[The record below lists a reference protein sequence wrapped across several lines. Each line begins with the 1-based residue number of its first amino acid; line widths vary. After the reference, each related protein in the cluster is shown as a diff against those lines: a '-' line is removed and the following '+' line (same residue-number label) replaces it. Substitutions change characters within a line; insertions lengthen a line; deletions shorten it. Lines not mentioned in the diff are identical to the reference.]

1 MSIIN
6 NTSMTRHPFCW
17 ILRKILGLATSVL
30 MLSLTLVIVLERCVS
45 LWRQLICMSSL
56 KKVIIKTWKTCDRF
70 LFWMLII
77 IFPFHSLLI
86 CISMTTVQ
94 CISSTKILCQ
104 GQIFEDLGNGDLA
117 YWSLLEVSLCIDTG

>member
-1 MSIIN
+1 MTIIN

-17 ILRKILGLATSVL
+17 ILRKILGSARSVL
-30 MLSLTLVIVLERCVS
+30 MLSLMLVIVLERCVS
-45 LWRQLICMSSL
+45 LWRQLIRMSSL
-56 KKVIIKTWKTCDRF
+56 KKVIIKTWKTGDRF

-77 IFPFHSLLI
+77 FPFHFLLI

-104 GQIFEDLGNGDLA
+104 RQIFEDLGNGDLA
-117 YWSLLEVSLCIDTG
+117 YWSLLEVSMCIDTG